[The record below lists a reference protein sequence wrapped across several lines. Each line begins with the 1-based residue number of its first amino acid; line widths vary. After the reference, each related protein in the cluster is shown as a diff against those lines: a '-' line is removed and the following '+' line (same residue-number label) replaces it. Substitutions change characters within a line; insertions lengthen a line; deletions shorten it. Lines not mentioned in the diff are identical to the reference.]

1 MREYKD
7 CYIAVLD
14 LLGFK
19 NSLENFTCEEIA
31 TIFDEINSRY
41 VISFDKTAKPIVK
54 DEDIHFKVMSD
65 TVCIFIEEKVRN
77 ALTGL
82 IAICDY
88 LQIRLLRQ
96 CVPILSRGAIVK
108 GKIFNDG
115 DILFGDGFVKAYQMQ
130 EHLVKSPRV
139 VIDSSALAS
148 YQSYDESGQLYLDK
162 YLIKD
167 DDGYFISDYL
177 FIFYGLNH
185 SQESWK
191 RFALYVKAQLEI
203 QDEAI
208 REKYEY
214 LYKKFPE
221 VTKKYMDYLEDEA
234 NNV

>member
-65 TVCIFIEEKVRN
+65 TVCIFIEENVRN

-115 DILFGDGFVKAYQMQ
+115 DI
-130 EHLVKSPRV
+130 PRGMRWETEF
-139 VIDSSALAS
+139 IIERALEA
-148 YQSYDESGQLYLDK
+148 QAHEM
-162 YLIKD
+162 IKTE
-167 DDGYFISDYL
+167 Y
-177 FIFYGLNH
+177 
-185 SQESWK
+185 K
-191 RFALYVKAQLEI
+191 RFQKAI
-203 QDEAI
+203 
-208 REKYEY
+208 EK
-214 LYKKFPE
+214 
-221 VTKKYMDYLEDEA
+221 ED
-234 NNV
+234 